1 MFYRAI
7 RIIELQ
13 RYCHLTKGLMSPVTR
28 LAPPSTGSYYQHDRS
43 SSMSR
48 VSSGDPRDFQVYP
61 VQRLWQSSPDLRV
74 EKWKPPTSTKNS
86 LDESALDVVDMMR
99 TSKKQFLA
107 HLFQERT
114 NESEPYRYILNLR
127 KIILYVHI

>member
-1 MFYRAI
+1 
-7 RIIELQ
+7 
-13 RYCHLTKGLMSPVTR
+13 
-28 LAPPSTGSYYQHDRS
+28 
-43 SSMSR
+43 MSR

-74 EKWKPPTSTKNS
+74 EKWKPPTRTKNS